1 MTQPAPVKL
10 PRALLTLSMQGGV
23 GKTTTVIGLAKALHC
38 QGIKVAGCPLNITDE
53 CLTLLEGAVVSRDP
67 G

>member
-38 QGIKVAGCPLNITDE
+38 QGIKVAGCPLNITDF
-53 CLTLLEGAVVSRDP
+53 C
-67 G
+67 